1 MACMLA
7 PELRKKR
14 SINCT
19 SSHFTARRPCPLQ
32 KIHTHNTHSPLRPT
46 PAPAAAA
53 LRRRAGGGA
62 HLLRRL
68 PHQDAAGG
76 LHRALLDAGPGC
88 AAAGRPRLR
97 EAHPA
102 GRAGPGGLA
111 DGQDQGGA
119 SSLGTTPARRFSA
132 TAGPPGWL
140 AGTLRRLLR
149 AAPHLCPPLSCP
161 LPTPVP
167 CLPVSQ
173 VFLRAGKMAEL
184 DKRKMEVQH
193 AAATAI
199 QTAVRGYLARKHFA
213 RARAAAITIQAAARG
228 MAARSEARHL
238 RRTRAATVIQAAAR
252 RWAARRAFTA
262 AVRAAVAVQA
272 AWRGWKARL
281 YTRDIRQHRAA
292 LAIQTHWRRH
302 RAQAEFQRY
311 RKGVVTAQVR
321 RRACGAGSF
330 VLCRRVNT
338 ACSSRSPVL
347 LGLCS
352 RCASAAWCSFSFS
365 SCAALPTVPIR
376 PCNPCPCSA
385 LAEPVAWQAGTAR
398 ASAAAPGGA
407 RGGQA
412 AAGQAGPG
420 EQAARGAE
428 RAGDGAGAAQRAQAA
443 VPGGW

>member
-1 MACMLA
+1 MG
-7 PELRKKR
+7 
-14 SINCT
+14 
-19 SSHFTARRPCPLQ
+19 TA
-32 KIHTHNTHSPLRPT
+32 
-46 PAPAAAA
+46 
-53 LRRRAGGGA
+53 
-62 HLLRRL
+62 
-68 PHQDAAGG
+68 
-76 LHRALLDAGPGC
+76 
-88 AAAGRPRLR
+88 
-97 EAHPA
+97 
-102 GRAGPGGLA
+102 
-111 DGQDQGGA
+111 
-119 SSLGTTPARRFSA
+119 PARRFSA
-132 TAGPPGWL
+132 TAGLPGWL

-252 RWAARRAFTA
+252 RWAARRAFTT

-321 RRACGAGSF
+321 RRACGGGSF

-347 LGLCS
+347 W
-352 RCASAAWCSFSFS
+352 ASAPVVPAQLGAASLSPRVPRCPQFLFGL
-365 SCAALPTVPIR
+365 ATPALALPLQSLWRGKLARRELRRRRQEAREAGKLLQDKQALESKLREMQNVLETVQGQRNELKQQYRVGGDAERMCTLRKWPQQHCL
-376 PCNPCPCSA
+376 PPP
-385 LAEPVAWQAGTAR
+385 LARAR
-398 ASAAAPGGA
+398 ASLP
-407 RGGQA
+407 QL
-412 AAGQAGPG
+412 P
-420 EQAARGAE
+420 
-428 RAGDGAGAAQRAQAA
+428 
-443 VPGGW
+443 